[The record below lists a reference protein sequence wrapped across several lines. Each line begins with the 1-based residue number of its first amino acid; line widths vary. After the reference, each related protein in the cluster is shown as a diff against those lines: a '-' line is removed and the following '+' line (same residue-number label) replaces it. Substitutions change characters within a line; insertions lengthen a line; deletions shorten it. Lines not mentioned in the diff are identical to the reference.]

1 MPPVYYGGP
10 KQDVT
15 AGTIFRISGAILQG
29 FEPSTGPRLLH
40 ARELPKGM
48 TEPTHCCSNP
58 TPSDGDIPM
67 TPHAMTDT
75 ALNTQDETLTFDV
88 SDEAL
93 EIAASAPSGQVNF
106 TLANCTG
113 LSACPA

>member
-1 MPPVYYGGP
+1 MPFPKGLNLPLVRDYY
-10 KQDVT
+10 T
-15 AGTIFRISGAILQG
+15 RAT
-29 FEPSTGPRLLH
+29 
-40 ARELPKGM
+40 KGM

-93 EIAASAPSGQVNF
+93 EIAASAPSGQMNF

>member
-1 MPPVYYGGP
+1 M
-10 KQDVT
+10 
-15 AGTIFRISGAILQG
+15 I
-29 FEPSTGPRLLH
+29 
-40 ARELPKGM
+40 
-48 TEPTHCCSNP
+48 
-58 TPSDGDIPM
+58 
-67 TPHAMTDT
+67 DT

-93 EIAASAPSGQVNF
+93 EIAASAPNGLVNF